1 MLEYR
6 LTPRFLD
13 SRFGL
18 NGTEKVIIEF
28 MKAIDRID
36 DDQKTCKRLLKVLL
50 CEYFLPPC
58 KDNNE
63 RYEYCREDCEA
74 LFKECDSAMREM
86 LGAAKYILKAL
97 GLEFAHV
104 GVPNCTKLRFSEE
117 YEAENST
124 CIHWGLFGRYRFLEN
139 SIYPKMKREKNP
151 KFYSPCEM
159 LKLNWQQTSPHGRT
173 GQEF

>member
-74 LFKECDSAMREM
+74 LFKECNSAMREM

-124 CIHWGLFGRYRFLEN
+124 CIHWGLFGKYRGEN
-139 SIYPKMKREKNP
+139 EERKESQIL
-151 KFYSPCEM
+151 FA
-159 LKLNWQQTSPHGRT
+159 L
-173 GQEF
+173 

>member
-13 SRFGL
+13 IRFGL
-18 NGTEKVIIEF
+18 NRTEQIITEF

-36 DDQKTCKRLLKVLL
+36 GQNKCKGLLKILL
-50 CEYFLPPC
+50 CQYFLPSC
-58 KDNNE
+58 SNKNE

-74 LFKECDSAMREM
+74 LFDECNSAMREM

-104 GVPNCTKLRFSEE
+104 GIANCTKLRFSKD
-117 YEAENST
+117 YKARNST
-124 CIHWGLFGRYRFLEN
+124 CIHWGLFSKYNRLFYQHGTHIDLARTFHDDHGNQLLI
-139 SIYPKMKREKNP
+139 SIR
-151 KFYSPCEM
+151 
-159 LKLNWQQTSPHGRT
+159 LHR
-173 GQEF
+173 